1 MADHKAIVT
10 KTQKGFDLA
19 ESKSHDFTNQMNL
32 LEKKGVSLNV
42 MFGFIMGFCFKGS
55 NSTVVAC

>member
-19 ESKSHDFTNQMNL
+19 KSKSQEFTNQMKL
-32 LEKKGVSLNV
+32 LKKRGVSLNV
-42 MFGFIMGFCFKGS
+42 MFDFIMGFFF
-55 NSTVVAC
+55 